1 LKVAVVDV
9 EDIYD
14 EFNFG
19 NKRSQAVKDF
29 LSYARNNWAGPPKYV
44 LLGGSASYDPKN
56 YNGLGG
62 YDLVPTRMVDT
73 EFMETASD
81 DWFVDFNLDGIPEIP
96 VGRLPVHT
104 PAEAASTVS
113 KLIGYEA
120 SAPQMSALLLA
131 DSNQGFNFE
140 AANNQLAPLFPAGIT
155 VQQINRGQI
164 GTAAARRQLLDG
176 IANGQKV
183 VNYVGHGSPSIWRDN
198 LLTAADALALTNIG
212 RYPLFV
218 AMTCLNGEFQRPE
231 LNTLAAALMNAS
243 QGGAIAVWASSGFT
257 VPNKQATMNQQF
269 YKLLFQLGFQKS
281 GAQSLRLGDITVKAK
296 LSVTDADIR
305 RTWILFGDPSMW
317 FK

>member
-1 LKVAVVDV
+1 
-9 EDIYD
+9 
-14 EFNFG
+14 
-19 NKRSQAVKDF
+19 
-29 LSYARNNWAGPPKYV
+29 
-44 LLGGSASYDPKN
+44 
-56 YNGLGG
+56 
-62 YDLVPTRMVDT
+62 
-73 EFMETASD
+73 
-81 DWFVDFNLDGIPEIP
+81 
-96 VGRLPVHT
+96 
-104 PAEAASTVS
+104 
-113 KLIGYEA
+113 
-120 SAPQMSALLLA
+120 
-131 DSNQGFNFE
+131 
-140 AANNQLAPLFPAGIT
+140 LFPAGIT